1 MLYEHLQKNYKQ
13 VEPIFL
19 EDIMREGVSRDRLR
33 SKLNYLVDKGLLRR
47 FERDVYYLPKLNFIG
62 EEEMRSDEVIIGKYL
77 GRKGNI
83 FGYYSGYT
91 LAFRMGINKR
101 HSETIEIVSNNMT
114 SNKKFKSGDHTQFL
128 IRKPR
133 IRVDDN
139 NYKILQLLDL
149 LKDIDIIAEDINYA
163 EIVLK
168 DYIREN
174 DIKRD
179 IVDKYIE
186 VYPIKVYKNIYK
198 MRLGEVLM

>member
-1 MLYEHLQKNYKQ
+1 MDVKEELAK
-13 VEPIFL
+13 
-19 EDIMREGVSRDRLR
+19 
-33 SKLNYLVDKGLLRR
+33 KGKW
-47 FERDVYYLPKLNFIG
+47 Y
-62 EEEMRSDEVIIGKYL
+62 
-77 GRKGNI
+77 I

-114 SNKKFKSGDHTQFL
+114 SNKKYKSGDYTQFL

-139 NYKILQLLDL
+139 NYKILQLLDM
-149 LKDIDIIAEDINYA
+149 LKDIDIIAEDIKYA

-186 VYPIKVYKNIYK
+186 IYPIKIYKNLYK

>member
-1 MLYEHLQKNYKQ
+1 
-13 VEPIFL
+13 
-19 EDIMREGVSRDRLR
+19 
-33 SKLNYLVDKGLLRR
+33 
-47 FERDVYYLPKLNFIG
+47 
-62 EEEMRSDEVIIGKYL
+62 
-77 GRKGNI
+77 
-83 FGYYSGYT
+83 
-91 LAFRMGINKR
+91 MGINKR
-101 HSETIEIVSNNMT
+101 HSEIIEIVSNNMT
-114 SNKKFKSGDHTQFL
+114 SNKKLKSGYHTQFL

-149 LKDIDIIAEDINYA
+149 LKDIDIIAEDINHA

-168 DYIREN
+168 DYIRDN

-186 VYPIKVYKNIYK
+186 VYPIKIYKNFYK

>member
-19 EDIMREGVSRDRLR
+19 EDIMSEGVSRDRLR
-33 SKLNYLVDKGLLRR
+33 SKLNCLVDKGLLRR

-62 EEEMRSDEVIIGKYL
+62 EEEMRSDEVVIGKYL

-101 HSETIEIVSNNMT
+101 HSEIIEIVSNNMT